1 MDNTKSILEI
11 LAAEAALGVGCLL
24 LVAVCSFLLA
34 RKVVLRLVTQAA
46 GRTNTRWDDAVV
58 ERGVVSQ
65 ASYLVPAV
73 VFYFGLD
80 FFSFD
85 TEILA
90 RIVRAWFVFCLV
102 IMTSRL
108 LGAGADIYE
117 HYPISNRRPIKGYIQ
132 LANLI
137 VFLIGAIL
145 ALCTLLDISPWG
157 IMSGLGAM
165 TALLILVFRDTIL
178 SLVASLQIAAYDMVR
193 TGDWIEMPG
202 LGVDGD
208 VIDVSLH
215 TVRVQNWDKTIITV
229 PTHRLIQDSFKNWRG
244 MTEAGGRRIK
254 RSLLVDQ
261 TSIKFLDQAAVDRL
275 SQIENLQPY
284 LADKMSDLANANRG
298 KEGGEGPSLNRRELT
313 NIGTFRAY
321 AEAYLRENT
330 NIHNEMTFMVRQLPP
345 SSNGLP
351 IEIYVFS
358 NNTDWE
364 SFEIIQADIF
374 DHLLASLPTF
384 ELRLF
389 QLPTGFDMRIMADGR
404 KA

>member
-1 MDNTKSILEI
+1 MDNTKSILEV
-11 LAAEAALGVGCLL
+11 LAAEAVLGVGCLL
-24 LVAVCSFLLA
+24 LLAACSFVLT
-34 RKVVLRLVTQAA
+34 RKVVLRMITQAA
-46 GRTNTRWDDAVV
+46 GRTNTKWDDALV

-65 ASYLVPAV
+65 GSYLVPAV
-73 VFYFGLD
+73 VVYFGLD
-80 FFSFD
+80 LLSFD
-85 TEILA
+85 TEMLA
-90 RIVRAWFVFCLV
+90 RIVRAWFVVCLV
-102 IMTSRL
+102 IMSSRL

-132 LANLI
+132 LANLT
-137 VFLIGAIL
+137 VFLVGAIL
-145 ALCTLLDISPWG
+145 VLCTLLDISPWG

-244 MTEAGGRRIK
+244 MTESGGRRIK

-261 TSIKFLDQAAVDRL
+261 TSIKFLDQAALGQL
-275 SQIENLQPY
+275 SEIEKLQPY
-284 LADKMSDLANANRG
+284 LAGKMRDLANANRG
-298 KEGGEGPSLNRRELT
+298 KDGREMSPLNRRELT
-313 NIGTFRAY
+313 NVGTFRAY

-330 NIHNEMTFMVRQLPP
+330 SIHNDMTFMVRQLPP
-345 SSNGLP
+345 SSDGLP

-364 SFEIIQADIF
+364 EFEVIQADIF
-374 DHLLASLPTF
+374 DHLLAALPTF

-389 QLPTGFDMRIMADGR
+389 QLPTGFDMRIMADG
-404 KA
+404 KKS

>member
-46 GRTNTRWDDAVV
+46 GRTNTRWDDALV

-65 ASYLVPAV
+65 GSYLVPAV
-73 VFYFGLD
+73 VVYFGLD

-90 RIVRAWFVFCLV
+90 RVVRAWFVFCLV

-137 VFLIGAIL
+137 VFLVGAIL
-145 ALCTLLDISPWG
+145 SLCALLDISPWG

-298 KEGGEGPSLNRRELT
+298 KEGSEVPSLNRRELT
-313 NIGTFRAY
+313 NVGTFRAY
-321 AEAYLRENT
+321 AEAYLRDNT

-364 SFEIIQADIF
+364 MFESIQADIF
-374 DHLLASLPTF
+374 DHLLAALPTF

>member
-1 MDNTKSILEI
+1 MDNTKSIVEI
-11 LAAEAALGVGCLL
+11 LAAEAFLGVGCLL
-24 LVAVCSFLLA
+24 LIAACSFVLA
-34 RKVVLRLVTQAA
+34 RKVVLRFVTQAA
-46 GRTNTRWDDAVV
+46 GRTNTRWDDALVA
-58 ERGVVSQ
+58 RGVVSQ
-65 ASYLVPAV
+65 GSYLVPAV
-73 VFYFGLD
+73 VVYFGLD
-80 FFSFD
+80 LFSFD

-90 RIVRAWFVFCLV
+90 RVVRAWFVFCLV

-117 HYPISNRRPIKGYIQ
+117 HYPIANRRPIKGYIQ

-137 VFLIGAIL
+137 VFLVGAIL

-275 SQIENLQPY
+275 SQIERLQPY

-330 NIHNEMTFMVRQLPP
+330 NIHNDLTFMVRQLPP

-364 SFEIIQADIF
+364 MFEIIQADIF

-389 QLPTGFDMRIMADGR
+389 QLPTGFDMRIMADGI
-404 KA
+404 KG

>member
-46 GRTNTRWDDAVV
+46 GRTNTRWDDALV

-65 ASYLVPAV
+65 GSYLVPAV
-73 VFYFGLD
+73 VVYFGLD

-193 TGDWIEMPG
+193 TGDWIEMTG

-261 TSIKFLDQAAVDRL
+261 TSIKFLDQAAVYRL

-298 KEGGEGPSLNRRELT
+298 KEGGEVPSLNRRELT
-313 NIGTFRAY
+313 NLGTFRAY

>member
-1 MDNTKSILEI
+1 MEMLHLDDVIK
-11 LAAEAALGVGCLL
+11 G
-24 LVAVCSFLLA
+24 
-34 RKVVLRLVTQAA
+34 A
-46 GRTNTRWDDAVV
+46 G
-58 ERGVVSQ
+58 
-65 ASYLVPAV
+65 
-73 VFYFGLD
+73 GLD

-117 HYPISNRRPIKGYIQ
+117 HYPISDRRPIKGYIQ

-261 TSIKFLDQAAVDRL
+261 TSIKFLDEAAVDRL
-275 SQIENLQPY
+275 SQIQNLQPY

-298 KEGGEGPSLNRRELT
+298 KEGGDRASLNRRALT
-313 NIGTFRAY
+313 NVGTFRAY

-389 QLPTGFDMRIMADGR
+389 QLPTGFDMRIMADGI

>member
-46 GRTNTRWDDAVV
+46 GRTNTRWDDALV

-65 ASYLVPAV
+65 GSYLVPAV
-73 VFYFGLD
+73 VVYFGLD

-193 TGDWIEMPG
+193 TGDLIEMPG

-275 SQIENLQPY
+275 SEIERLQPY
-284 LADKMSDLANANRG
+284 LADKMSDLANTNRG
-298 KEGGEGPSLNRRELT
+298 KEGGEVPSLNRRELT

-330 NIHNEMTFMVRQLPP
+330 NIHNELTFMVSQLPP

-364 SFEIIQADIF
+364 MFEIIQADIF
-374 DHLLASLPTF
+374 DHLLAALPTF

>member
-11 LAAEAALGVGCLL
+11 LAAEAARGVGGVL

-46 GRTNTRWDDAVV
+46 GRTNTRWDDALV

-65 ASYLVPAV
+65 GSYLVPAV
-73 VFYFGLD
+73 VVYFGLD

-275 SQIENLQPY
+275 SQIERLQPY

-330 NIHNEMTFMVRQLPP
+330 NIHNELTFMVRQLPP

-364 SFEIIQADIF
+364 MFEIIQADIF
-374 DHLLASLPTF
+374 DHLLAALPTF

>member
-1 MDNTKSILEI
+1 
-11 LAAEAALGVGCLL
+11 
-24 LVAVCSFLLA
+24 
-34 RKVVLRLVTQAA
+34 
-46 GRTNTRWDDAVV
+46 
-58 ERGVVSQ
+58 
-65 ASYLVPAV
+65 
-73 VFYFGLD
+73 
-80 FFSFD
+80 
-85 TEILA
+85 
-90 RIVRAWFVFCLV
+90 
-102 IMTSRL
+102 
-108 LGAGADIYE
+108 
-117 HYPISNRRPIKGYIQ
+117 
-132 LANLI
+132 
-137 VFLIGAIL
+137 
-145 ALCTLLDISPWG
+145 
-157 IMSGLGAM
+157 MSGLGAM

-284 LADKMSDLANANRG
+284 LADKMSDLADANRG

-364 SFEIIQADIF
+364 MFEIIQADIF
-374 DHLLASLPTF
+374 DHLLAALPTF
-384 ELRLF
+384 ELRLL

>member
-73 VFYFGLD
+73 VVYFGLD

-145 ALCTLLDISPWG
+145 AL
-157 IMSGLGAM
+157 
-165 TALLILVFRDTIL
+165 
-178 SLVASLQIAAYDMVR
+178 
-193 TGDWIEMPG
+193 
-202 LGVDGD
+202 
-208 VIDVSLH
+208 
-215 TVRVQNWDKTIITV
+215 
-229 PTHRLIQDSFKNWRG
+229 
-244 MTEAGGRRIK
+244 
-254 RSLLVDQ
+254 
-261 TSIKFLDQAAVDRL
+261 
-275 SQIENLQPY
+275 
-284 LADKMSDLANANRG
+284 
-298 KEGGEGPSLNRRELT
+298 
-313 NIGTFRAY
+313 
-321 AEAYLRENT
+321 
-330 NIHNEMTFMVRQLPP
+330 
-345 SSNGLP
+345 
-351 IEIYVFS
+351 
-358 NNTDWE
+358 
-364 SFEIIQADIF
+364 
-374 DHLLASLPTF
+374 
-384 ELRLF
+384 
-389 QLPTGFDMRIMADGR
+389 
-404 KA
+404 

>member
-46 GRTNTRWDDAVV
+46 GRTNTRWDDALV

-65 ASYLVPAV
+65 GSYLVPAV

-117 HYPISNRRPIKGYIQ
+117 YYPISNRRPIKGYIQ

-275 SQIENLQPY
+275 SQIEKLQPY

-364 SFEIIQADIF
+364 MFEIIQADIF
-374 DHLLASLPTF
+374 DHLLAALPTF

>member
-1 MDNTKSILEI
+1 MGNTNSILAI
-11 LAAEAALGVGCLL
+11 LAADSVLGFGCLL
-24 LVAVCSFLLA
+24 LLAVCCFLLS
-34 RKVVLRLVTQAA
+34 RKVVLRIITQAA
-46 GRTNTRWDDAVV
+46 SRSNTKWDDALVK
-58 ERGVVSQ
+58 RGVVSQ
-65 ASYLVPAV
+65 GSYLVPAV
-73 VFYFGLD
+73 IVYFGLD
-80 FFSFD
+80 FVSFN
-85 TEILA
+85 TELLA
-90 RIVRAWFVFCLV
+90 RVVLAWFVLCLV
-102 IMTSRL
+102 IMTGRL

-117 HYPISNRRPIKGYIQ
+117 TYPISNRRPIKGYIQ

-137 VFLIGAIL
+137 VYLVGVAL
-145 ALCTLLDISPWG
+145 ALCTLLNISPWG

-229 PTHRLIQDSFKNWRG
+229 PTHRLIEDSFKNWRG
-244 MTEAGGRRIK
+244 MTESGGRRIK

-275 SQIENLQPY
+275 SHIERLQSY
-284 LADKMSDLANANRG
+284 LTGKMRELAHANRG
-298 KEGGEGPSLNRRELT
+298 KEATEMSSLNRRVLT
-313 NIGTFRAY
+313 NVGTFRAY

-330 NIHNEMTFMVRQLPP
+330 SIHNDMTFMVRQLPP

-364 SFEIIQADIF
+364 MFEAIQADIF
-374 DHLLASLPTF
+374 DHLLAALPIF

-404 KA
+404 KN

>member
-46 GRTNTRWDDAVV
+46 GRTNTRWDDALV

-73 VFYFGLD
+73 VVYFGLD

>member
-46 GRTNTRWDDAVV
+46 GRTNTRWDDALV

-65 ASYLVPAV
+65 GSYLVPAV
-73 VFYFGLD
+73 VVYFGLD

-90 RIVRAWFVFCLV
+90 RIGRAWFVFCLV

-261 TSIKFLDQAAVDRL
+261 TSIKFLDQAAVYRL

>member
-11 LAAEAALGVGCLL
+11 LAVEAVLGMGCLL
-24 LVAVCSFLLA
+24 LVAVCSFVLT
-34 RKVVLRLVTQAA
+34 RKVVLRLVIQAA
-46 GRTNTRWDDAVV
+46 GRTNTMWDDALV
-58 ERGVVSQ
+58 ERGVVAQ
-65 ASYLVPAV
+65 GSYLVPAV
-73 VFYFGLD
+73 VVYFGLD
-80 FFSFD
+80 FLSFD

-90 RIVRAWFVFCLV
+90 RVVRAWFVFCLV
-102 IMTSRL
+102 IMLSRL

-137 VFLIGAIL
+137 VFLVGAIL

-193 TGDWIEMPG
+193 AGDWIEMPG

-261 TSIKFLDQAAVDRL
+261 TSIKFLDQATVDRL
-275 SQIENLQPY
+275 SQIEKLQPY
-284 LADKMSDLANANRG
+284 LADKMRDLATANRG
-298 KEGGEGPSLNRRELT
+298 REGGDVPSLNRRELT
-313 NIGTFRAY
+313 NVGTFRAY

-330 NIHNEMTFMVRQLPP
+330 SIHNEMTFMVRQLPP

-364 SFEIIQADIF
+364 MFEAIQADIF
-374 DHLLASLPTF
+374 DHLLAALPAF

-389 QLPTGFDMRIMADGR
+389 QLPTGFDMRIMADGST
-404 KA
+404 A

>member
-73 VFYFGLD
+73 VVYFGLD

-117 HYPISNRRPIKGYIQ
+117 YYPISNRRPIKGYIQ

-261 TSIKFLDQAAVDRL
+261 TSIKFLDEAAVDRL
-275 SQIENLQPY
+275 SQIQNLQPY

-364 SFEIIQADIF
+364 MFEIIQADIF
-374 DHLLASLPTF
+374 DHLLAALPTF

-389 QLPTGFDMRIMADGR
+389 QSPTGFDMRIMADGR

>member
-1 MDNTKSILEI
+1 MDNTKSILET
-11 LAAEAALGVGCLL
+11 LAAESVLGIGCLL
-24 LVAVCSFLLA
+24 IVAVCSFVLA

-46 GRTNTRWDDAVV
+46 GRTNTMWDDALV

-65 ASYLVPAV
+65 GSYLVPAV
-73 VFYFGLD
+73 VVYFGLD
-80 FFSFD
+80 FFSFV
-85 TEILA
+85 TVILA
-90 RIVRAWFVFCLV
+90 RVVRGWVVFCIV
-102 IMTSRL
+102 IMRSRL
-108 LGAGADIYE
+108 LRAGGDIYE

-275 SQIENLQPY
+275 SQIEKLQPY
-284 LADKMSDLANANRG
+284 LADKMRDLADANRG
-298 KEGGEGPSLNRRELT
+298 REGGEVLSLNRRELT
-313 NIGTFRAY
+313 TVGPFRAY
-321 AEAYLRENT
+321 QEAYLRENT
-330 NIHNEMTFMVRQLPP
+330 SIHNEMTFMVRQLPP

-364 SFEIIQADIF
+364 MFEIIQADIF

-389 QLPTGFDMRIMADGR
+389 QLPTGFDMRIMADGI
-404 KA
+404 KG

>member
-11 LAAEAALGVGCLL
+11 LAVEAVLGMGCLL
-24 LVAVCSFLLA
+24 LVAVCSFVLT
-34 RKVVLRLVTQAA
+34 RKVVLRLVIQAA
-46 GRTNTRWDDAVV
+46 GRTNTMWDDALV
-58 ERGVVSQ
+58 ERGVVAQ
-65 ASYLVPAV
+65 GSYLVPAV
-73 VFYFGLD
+73 VVYFGLD
-80 FFSFD
+80 FLSFD

-90 RIVRAWFVFCLV
+90 RVVRAWFVFCLV
-102 IMTSRL
+102 IMLSRL

-137 VFLIGAIL
+137 VFLVGAIL

-178 SLVASLQIAAYDMVR
+178 SLVASLQIAAYDIVR
-193 TGDWIEMPG
+193 AGDWIEMPG

-261 TSIKFLDQAAVDRL
+261 TSIKFLDQATVDRL
-275 SQIENLQPY
+275 SQIEKLQPY
-284 LADKMSDLANANRG
+284 LADKMRDLATANRG
-298 KEGGEGPSLNRRELT
+298 REGGDVPSLNRRELT
-313 NIGTFRAY
+313 NVGTFRAY

-330 NIHNEMTFMVRQLPP
+330 SIHNEMTFMVRQLPP

-364 SFEIIQADIF
+364 MFEAIQADIF
-374 DHLLASLPTF
+374 DHLLAALPAF

-389 QLPTGFDMRIMADGR
+389 QLPTGFDMRIMADGST
-404 KA
+404 A

>member
-73 VFYFGLD
+73 VVYFGLD

-261 TSIKFLDQAAVDRL
+261 TSIKFLDEAAVDRL
-275 SQIENLQPY
+275 SQIQNLQPY

>member
-1 MDNTKSILEI
+1 MGNTNSILAI
-11 LAAEAALGVGCLL
+11 LAADSVLGFGCLL
-24 LVAVCSFLLA
+24 LLAVCCFLLS
-34 RKVVLRLVTQAA
+34 RKVVLRIITQAA
-46 GRTNTRWDDAVV
+46 SRSNTKWDDALVK
-58 ERGVVSQ
+58 RGVVSQ
-65 ASYLVPAV
+65 GSYLVPAV
-73 VFYFGLD
+73 IVYFGLD
-80 FFSFD
+80 FVSFN
-85 TEILA
+85 TELLA
-90 RIVRAWFVFCLV
+90 RVVLAWFVLCLV
-102 IMTSRL
+102 IMTGRL

-117 HYPISNRRPIKGYIQ
+117 TYPISNRRPIKGYIQ

-137 VFLIGAIL
+137 VYLVGVAL
-145 ALCTLLDISPWG
+145 ALCTLLNISPWG

-165 TALLILVFRDTIL
+165 TALLILVVRDTIL

-229 PTHRLIQDSFKNWRG
+229 PTHRLIEDSFKNWRG
-244 MTEAGGRRIK
+244 MTESGGRRIK

-275 SQIENLQPY
+275 SHIERLQSY
-284 LADKMSDLANANRG
+284 LTGKMRELAHANRG
-298 KEGGEGPSLNRRELT
+298 KEATEMSSLNRRVLT
-313 NIGTFRAY
+313 NVGTFRAY

-330 NIHNEMTFMVRQLPP
+330 SIHNDMTFMVRQLPP

-364 SFEIIQADIF
+364 MFEAIQADIF
-374 DHLLASLPTF
+374 DHLLAALPIF

-404 KA
+404 KN

>member
-1 MDNTKSILEI
+1 MENTKSILEI

-24 LVAVCSFLLA
+24 LVAACSFLLA

-46 GRTNTRWDDAVV
+46 GRTNTRWDDALV
-58 ERGVVSQ
+58 ERGVVAQ
-65 ASYLVPAV
+65 GSYLVPAV
-73 VFYFGLD
+73 VVYFGLD

-90 RIVRAWFVFCLV
+90 RVVRAWFVFCLV

-137 VFLIGAIL
+137 VFLVGAIL
-145 ALCTLLDISPWG
+145 SLCALLDISPWG

-298 KEGGEGPSLNRRELT
+298 KEGSEVPSLNRRELT
-313 NIGTFRAY
+313 NVGTFRAY

-364 SFEIIQADIF
+364 MFESIQADIF
-374 DHLLASLPTF
+374 DHLLAALPTF

>member
-46 GRTNTRWDDAVV
+46 GRTNTRWDDALV

-65 ASYLVPAV
+65 GSYLVPAV

-117 HYPISNRRPIKGYIQ
+117 YYPISNRRPIKGYIQ

-208 VIDVSLH
+208 LIDVSLH

-364 SFEIIQADIF
+364 MFEIIQADIF
-374 DHLLASLPTF
+374 DHLLAALPTF

>member
-73 VFYFGLD
+73 VVYFGLD

-261 TSIKFLDQAAVDRL
+261 TSIKFLDEAAVDRL
-275 SQIENLQPY
+275 SQIQNLQPY

-321 AEAYLRENT
+321 AEAYLRENI

>member
-46 GRTNTRWDDAVV
+46 GRTNTRWDDALV

-65 ASYLVPAV
+65 GSYLVPAV

-261 TSIKFLDQAAVDRL
+261 TSIKFLDQAAVYRL